1 MTALSETCPVAGAL
15 SQGVTTMK
23 KADALINGEGVR
35 GSTMTAM
42 GTEWVAPRSG
52 DPWDV
57 LVARLWADDG
67 AEIVA
72 ARRLAAKLA
81 ERRAS
86 VIAGCAPSNLRLTG
100 NPLCA
105 YDLRRIEAAE

>member
-1 MTALSETCPVAGAL
+1 MTALSETCPVAGTR
-15 SQGVTTMK
+15 GTTM
-23 KADALINGEGVR
+23 
-35 GSTMTAM
+35 M

>member
-1 MTALSETCPVAGAL
+1 MSGLSETCPVAGTR
-15 SQGVTTMK
+15 GKTM
-23 KADALINGEGVR
+23 
-35 GSTMTAM
+35 M

-72 ARRLAAKLA
+72 ARKLAAQLVQ
-81 ERRAS
+81 RRLR
-86 VIAGCAPSNLRLTG
+86 VIDGARRSNIRLTG